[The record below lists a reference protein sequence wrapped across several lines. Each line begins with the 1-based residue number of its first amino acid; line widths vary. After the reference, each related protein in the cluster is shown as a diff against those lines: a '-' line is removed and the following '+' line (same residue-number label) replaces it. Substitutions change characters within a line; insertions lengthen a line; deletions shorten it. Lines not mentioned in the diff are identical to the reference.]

1 MAGGGL
7 GGGQEKGGW
16 FARRLRAPLRVQG
29 TSGPWTRSPRG
40 LCLHGRGSEA
50 CSETPSP
57 GVLPVATAPVKSLHW
72 PRITDHSRS
81 FIKTVILTHTH
92 THTHTHTNTNTL
104 HPPVRLFCISTSPC
118 GDTPHPQT
126 RGSQRTSADSKPKGT
141 GSVISWTGF
150 AGGGHEWQ
158 APGARRFSGHGH
170 RVQGVSLASAQRAFQ
185 ARPRAGAGGRD
196 FAQLLDLGLMGD
208 QRVPGPGHAEVLGQ
222 SFIHFSARAPN
233 STIPQ
238 QASSWSW
245 KNSPQI
251 LPIRHVAKPG
261 DSAGNALR
269 RCPHR
274 GAGVQAPVQR

>member
-1 MAGGGL
+1 MSREQGWWARKPRQQAVGSGRAPGPGVTSGLGLALIRTLPGLPSARETHLRSSEAAGRWTQDALMAGGGL

-29 TSGPWTRSPRG
+29 ISGPWTRSPRG

-150 AGGGHEWQ
+150 AGGG
-158 APGARRFSGHGH
+158 A
-170 RVQGVSLASAQRAFQ
+170 
-185 ARPRAGAGGRD
+185 
-196 FAQLLDLGLMGD
+196 
-208 QRVPGPGHAEVLGQ
+208 
-222 SFIHFSARAPN
+222 
-233 STIPQ
+233 
-238 QASSWSW
+238 
-245 KNSPQI
+245 
-251 LPIRHVAKPG
+251 
-261 DSAGNALR
+261 
-269 RCPHR
+269 
-274 GAGVQAPVQR
+274 